1 MKYPLRWWAGGSGGG
16 KRSSS
21 VTITLRY
28 FKQALEQIDEVLVHW
43 NKFQVHKCKQRLTK
57 LTEMLQRMRK
67 LKLKSKERFSV
78 IKQKAERRDKVR
90 MEKAETVARVERAI
104 EKELLDR
111 LKLGTYGELYED
123 LVNLNKNAFEE
134 HLANE
139 NAEDNVI
146 AELEDDEFD
155 FEVN

>member
-1 MKYPLRWWAGGSGGG
+1 M
-16 KRSSS
+16 
-21 VTITLRY
+21 TITLRY

-90 MEKAETVARVERAI
+90 MEKAETVARVERTI

>member
-1 MKYPLRWWAGGSGGG
+1 
-16 KRSSS
+16 
-21 VTITLRY
+21 
-28 FKQALEQIDEVLVHW
+28 
-43 NKFQVHKCKQRLTK
+43 
-57 LTEMLQRMRK
+57 MRK

>member
-1 MKYPLRWWAGGSGGG
+1 ML
-16 KRSSS
+16 
-21 VTITLRY
+21 
-28 FKQALEQIDEVLVHW
+28 QHW

-90 MEKAETVARVERAI
+90 MEKAETVARVERTI

-111 LKLGTYGELYED
+111 LKMGTYGELYED

-134 HLANE
+134 HLVNE
-139 NAEDNVI
+139 NAEENMM

-155 FEVN
+155 FEVNSLERGHRERFRVCLQQEQQRGCGRFQRKR

>member
-1 MKYPLRWWAGGSGGG
+1 M
-16 KRSSS
+16 
-21 VTITLRY
+21 TITLRY

-111 LKLGTYGELYED
+111 LKLGTYGKLYED

>member
-1 MKYPLRWWAGGSGGG
+1 M
-16 KRSSS
+16 
-21 VTITLRY
+21 TITLRY

>member
-1 MKYPLRWWAGGSGGG
+1 MI
-16 KRSSS
+16 
-21 VTITLRY
+21 ITLRY

-90 MEKAETVARVERAI
+90 MEKAETVARVERTI

-155 FEVN
+155 FEVI